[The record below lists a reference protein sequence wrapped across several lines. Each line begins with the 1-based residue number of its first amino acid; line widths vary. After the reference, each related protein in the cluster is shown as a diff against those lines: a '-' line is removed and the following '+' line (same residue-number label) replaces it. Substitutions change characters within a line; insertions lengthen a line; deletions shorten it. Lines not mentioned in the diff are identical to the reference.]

1 MDYLK
6 YTEKKEIPL
15 YLCDRFREL
24 PITML
29 ARLMID
35 VSSSQTQAI
44 SDNKIDEYLK
54 ENNLSW
60 IIIQYEIEA
69 KRLPKAGE
77 NITIETYAVG
87 YNRLFCYRRFDVY
100 DDKGQKIAT
109 ALITFAWINTV
120 KRKMA
125 RMNSDILEVYG
136 APMEDK
142 IRRRPAPNNPD
153 EDTATITLFNV
164 QYSDIDI
171 NNHVNNTIY
180 IKWAVDSLGID
191 YLNQYRPSYLNIKY
205 DKEVLEHQE
214 VKVLTSTHSIDEIVE
229 SRHLIKTDNQKNSQI
244 EMKWTKREG

>member
-6 YTEKKEIPL
+6 YTETKDIPL

-44 SDNKIDEYLK
+44 SDKKIDEYLK

-60 IIIQYEIEA
+60 IIIQYEIETN
-69 KRLPKAGE
+69 RLPKAGE
-77 NITIETYAVG
+77 KITIETYAVG

-100 DDKGQKIAT
+100 DDEGLKIAT

-125 RMNSDILEVYG
+125 RLNPDILEVYG

-142 IRRRPAPNNPD
+142 IRRRPAPTALD
-153 EDTATITLFNV
+153 EASSTTTLFDV

-180 IKWAVDSLGID
+180 IKWAIDSLGID
-191 YLNQYRPSYLNIKY
+191 FLNQNLPTYLNIKY
-205 DKEVLEHQE
+205 DKEVLENQK
-214 VKVLTSTHSIDEIVE
+214 VTVLTSTQSVNDSIL
-229 SRHLIKTDNQKNSQI
+229 SSHLIKTENQKNSQI
-244 EMKWTKREG
+244 EMRWKKRD